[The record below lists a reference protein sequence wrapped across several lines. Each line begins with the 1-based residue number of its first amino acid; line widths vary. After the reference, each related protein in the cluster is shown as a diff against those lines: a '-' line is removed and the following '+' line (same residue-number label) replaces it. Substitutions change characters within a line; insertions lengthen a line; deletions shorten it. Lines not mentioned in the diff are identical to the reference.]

1 MLKIVV
7 FDCGYGGEFF
17 ADQLEEVLPVVEVI
31 RVINWREADKISS
44 DFHAARKIT
53 AESLRPYIGKVDLI
67 ILANYYLSIT
77 SLNFFRQ
84 KFKNQLFLGLS
95 LKPPDTFVKRD
106 VLILSTKP
114 MSKTIGFHLFVHR
127 LKRNVRILNLDTW
140 PLLIDDGELTM
151 DAIKHTLEQFLLS
164 QPNFSPEEIILASS
178 QFNDIKNELK
188 KIFGQNLKIYD
199 GFDDTIRNACKT
211 LKIRG
216 GVGKKET

>member
-1 MLKIVV
+1 
-7 FDCGYGGEFF
+7 
-17 ADQLEEVLPVVEVI
+17 
-31 RVINWREADKISS
+31 
-44 DFHAARKIT
+44 
-53 AESLRPYIGKVDLI
+53 
-67 ILANYYLSIT
+67 
-77 SLNFFRQ
+77 
-84 KFKNQLFLGLS
+84 
-95 LKPPDTFVKRD
+95 
-106 VLILSTKP
+106 